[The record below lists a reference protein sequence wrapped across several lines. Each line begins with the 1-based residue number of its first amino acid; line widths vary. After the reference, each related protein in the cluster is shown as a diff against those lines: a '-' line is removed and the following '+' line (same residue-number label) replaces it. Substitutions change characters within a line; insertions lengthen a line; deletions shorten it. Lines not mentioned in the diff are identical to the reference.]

1 MHHIL
6 VYLCSNLNHTHIG
19 ASSECDNANI
29 AIGLCRGGGTLIAA
43 WAVGGNVRVHTSV
56 CGYVLIALMLQ
67 DFVYPQDVAYPIGG
81 RGNPQ
86 YVILEMHY
94 DNPNEDSGNS
104 NY

>member
-6 VYLCSNLNHTHIG
+6 VYLCSNLNHTHVG

-29 AIGLCRGGGTLIAA
+29 AIGLCRGGGTFIAA
-43 WAVGGNVRVHTSV
+43 WAVGGNVSIKLI
-56 CGYVLIALMLQ
+56 CGCVLIVSMLQ

-86 YVILEMHY
+86 YVILEIHY
-94 DNPNEDSGNS
+94 DNPNKDAGKKC
-104 NY
+104 